1 MKLFR
6 SMLIKKMFKEEF
18 RCWEEKKKAA
28 SEILMKDPAKRGQS
42 KIGKNPLFESARG
55 SLARPRRRTI
65 DCEREEM
72 PKNRRRFES
81 GEPNKTRFGK
91 KRSSTHRELLFDLI
105 GGGLP
110 NKSERTEI

>member
-1 MKLFR
+1 MR
-6 SMLIKKMFKEEF
+6 
-18 RCWEEKKKAA
+18 RKKKAA

-65 DCEREEM
+65 DGEREEM

-81 GEPNKTRFGK
+81 GEPNKTRFGGK
-91 KRSSTHRELLFDLI
+91 KKFNTSRVAFRFNRRGPPEQ
-105 GGGLP
+105 
-110 NKSERTEI
+110 ERTNRNITQNVNDLNYSEILLVAPN